1 MKRLLLAFLLA
12 LLPAA
17 SASAETYIK
26 DVMVIGY
33 DNKDAAKARKDELV
47 AQGWTWINHDLNTDA
62 SGHYIYLLYKTE
74 DNPYGSNQG
83 YITDFYISDYV
94 DNNNIAP
101 DTRTFG
107 GHTYHLV
114 SYDGD
119 DYFTDVKRKGDLNS
133 KAGGDYIHLYYTKDR
148 FTDKRAVSS
157 ITIDNE
163 KSGALGVNG
172 STTTGYSLNNGCS
185 SGSNKV
191 YMHITTATA
200 MAGNAPRR
208 NLDSCVGDDRK
219 ITVSGWAFDPDA
231 PAKSIDVHVYIYKSD
246 GATLYMPIQAVK
258 ANVSR
263 PDVNS
268 TYGIT
273 GNHGF
278 SASFDINDVGNY
290 VVKVYAIDDTND
302 GNPQIGSTTTV
313 IVTKSVDITI
323 GDGTIV
329 DETLPFSNMI
339 KHKRVSAQIYLSE
352 EIGMAG
358 TITSVSFYNAS
369 SDRFR
374 YHRGKVYMKHTE
386 KSNYENHGDWIPIS
400 DEDIVYTG
408 DFGSE
413 AAGWMALTLDTP
425 FEYDGIRNILICV
438 LDEGQPFDY
447 DGSGNSVFYA
457 YCHMSNSEGYLSK
470 TFQNMALPALDG
482 TDDLYG
488 GFMSSCERCNLRLTI
503 KPSPYPAP
511 RDLIVNNI
519 SHHTATATWSAPS
532 ALIAITGYTYQY
544 KKSGEEI
551 WSSEV
556 QTSMTSVTITGLEG
570 GTDYDFRVK
579 TLYGIEESIYSSAI
593 FSTVAY
599 ETPTDLAVS
608 NITDERAT
616 FSWNAPSNESP
627 TGYVYQYKKSN
638 AESWSSEVQTSS
650 TSVTLNGLSSNTD
663 YNFRIKARY
672 GNYYSSWITIVFLTC
687 YELPYDCGFEDGIG
701 RWSMVSC
708 NYMPYVAYTIYDQ
721 SSTGIRVY
729 AKRDGEVGFQFSD
742 FADPIPQY
750 LISPSFYGEHGL
762 VVSFYYRPLSG
773 STAHAEKFSVGYSA
787 TTSDVNAFTWSDEF
801 TANNDNWEKYE
812 HTFPAG
818 TRYIAVKYITNTY
831 RLYLDDFHFEEYSA
845 YAKPTGLTTSSLTNQ
860 SATLTWTAPG
870 NASPTGYACQY
881 KKATE
886 TTWTN
891 VSTVNGTSVTLNNL
905 PANTTC
911 DFRVKAV
918 YAGNNASNY
927 MTLRFITE
935 GNAVDLPF
943 TESFE
948 NGMGGW
954 RVVDGSSDT
963 GIYSDYPRT
972 GSNGFTFDLANAH
985 QYLMSPLINGGKEMV
1000 VSFYYKDYSV
1010 IEGEYVHN
1018 YAAGFKVGYSST
1030 TKDPGAFTWTDEIR
1044 SYYEW
1049 RQYTATVPADT
1060 KYVSVQWVDG
1070 YDLYIDDFSI
1080 SGMQVQLTASKASFN
1095 GKEKYLTTFYDKG
1108 TSYQLPEG
1116 AEAYTVIR
1124 DGSEL
1129 VFLRIGNG
1137 DSRVIPAG
1145 TPVVIVADKETSDT
1159 ANTKEITVTA
1169 LTSCDVSARTGN
1181 ILQASDT
1188 DTAVTGGKIGNQTV
1202 YVLGIKNN
1210 AAGFYKFT
1218 GSSIPAG
1225 KAYYL
1230 K

>member
-12 LLPAA
+12 LLTAA
-17 SASAETYIK
+17 SASAETYIT

-47 AQGWTWINHDLNTDA
+47 AQGWTWINHDLNTGA

-74 DNPYGSNQG
+74 DNPYGSNHE
-83 YITDFYISDYV
+83 YITDFYIS
-94 DNNNIAP
+94 NQSGIAP

-119 DYFTDVKRKGDLNS
+119 DYFTDVERKGDLNS
-133 KAGGDYIHLYYTKDR
+133 KAGGDYIHLYYTRER
-148 FTDKRAVSS
+148 FSDKRAVSS

-172 STTTGYSLNNGCS
+172 DTTTGYSLNNGCET
-185 SGSNKV
+185 GYNKV

-208 NLDSCVGDDRK
+208 NLDSCVGGDGV
-219 ITVSGWAFDPDA
+219 ITVSGWAYDPDA

-246 GATLYMPIQAVK
+246 GSTLYMPIQAVK

-278 SASFDINDVGNY
+278 SASFDINNMGNY

-302 GNPQIGSTTTV
+302 GNPQIGQTTTV
-313 IVTKSVDITI
+313 TVIRDESIITI
-323 GDGTIV
+323 GNGTRV
-329 DETLPFSNMI
+329 DFYPFDRGYYHLCN
-339 KHKRVSAQIYLSE
+339 QIFQAE
-352 EIGMAG
+352 EIGERGSISA
-358 TITSVSFYNAS
+358 IALC
-369 SDRFR
+369 SDGAFTMQ
-374 YHRGKVYMKHTE
+374 GVKVYMKHTD
-386 KSNYENHGDWIPIS
+386 KSQFDSND
-400 DEDIVYTG
+400 DIVPLSES
-408 DFGSE
+408 DMVFDGSISSSE
-413 AAGWMALTLDTP
+413 GGWFTITLSTS
-425 FEYDGIRNILICV
+425 FEYDGSSNLLIGFYNTKEERSV
-438 LDEGQPFDY
+438 RFYLDHYYLDNNYFYP
-447 DGSGNSVFYA
+447 SFYA
-457 YCHMSNSEGYLSK
+457 YDQSII
-470 TFQNMALPALDG
+470 PALDG
-482 TDDLYG
+482 SNFNSLSG
-488 GFMSSCERCNLRLTI
+488 GYYRSWARNNIKFTI
-503 KPSPYPAP
+503 KPDAFPKPDNLTIS
-511 RDLIVNNI
+511 NI
-519 SHHTATATWSAPS
+519 SHHTATATWSAPLS
-532 ALIAITGYTYQY
+532 PYAITDYIYQY
-544 KKSGEEI
+544 KKSEEDV

-556 QTSMTSVTITGLEG
+556 QTSATTISLSGLEG
-570 GTDYDFRVK
+570 GSDYDFRIKALFGSNTSIYAIAHFTTIAHQTPTDIAASGITEESATLTWHAPANESPAGYVYQYKKTSDGNWSPETQITQTTVSLSGLTANTDYDFRVK
-579 TLYGIEESIYSSAI
+579 
-593 FSTVAY
+593 
-599 ETPTDLAVS
+599 
-608 NITDERAT
+608 
-616 FSWNAPSNESP
+616 
-627 TGYVYQYKKSN
+627 
-638 AESWSSEVQTSS
+638 
-650 TSVTLNGLSSNTD
+650 
-663 YNFRIKARY
+663 ARY
-672 GNYYSSWITIVFLTC
+672 GTYYSDYVTTQFVTTMP
-687 YELPYDCGFEDGIG
+687 LPYDCGFEDGMD
-701 RWSMVSC
+701 RWGVC
-708 NYMPYVAYTIYDQ
+708 EINWQYTKINAQ
-721 SSTGIRVY
+721 
-729 AKRDGEVGFQFSD
+729 ANHDGEFGFQFYG
-742 FADPIPQY
+742 AEWPPQY
-750 LISPSFYGEHGL
+750 LISPRFS
-762 VVSFYYRPLSG
+762 VNSAITVSFYYRHDVSGLS
-773 STAHAEKFSVGYSA
+773 TKFQVGYS
-787 TTSDVNAFTWSDEF
+787 TTSSDVSSFTWGEQITSDKSWQKHEQ
-801 TANNDNWEKYE
+801 TV
-812 HTFPAG
+812 PAG
-818 TRYIAVKYITNTY
+818 TRYIAVKFNTNIND
-831 RLYLDDFHFEEYSA
+831 LFLDDFHFEEYSA

-870 NASPTGYACQY
+870 NASPTGYAYQF
-881 KKATE
+881 KKLTDTSWSNEA
-886 TTWTN
+886 
-891 VSTVNGTSVTLNNL
+891 TVNGTSVTLNNL
-905 PANTTC
+905 PANTSY

-927 MTLRFITE
+927 VTLRFITE
-935 GNAVDLPF
+935 GSSIDLPY

-954 RVVDGSSDT
+954 RVVDGRFDT
-963 GIYSDYPRT
+963 GVYSDYPRS
-972 GSNGFTFDLANAH
+972 GSNGFIFKQTSAP
-985 QYLMSPLINGGKEMV
+985 QYLMSPQINGGQEMV
-1000 VSFYYKDYSV
+1000 VSFYYKNYSE
-1010 IEGEYVHN
+1010 IEGQSIHSYE
-1018 YAAGFKVGYSST
+1018 ADFKVGYSST
-1030 TKDPGAFTWTDEIR
+1030 TKDPGAFTWTENIR
-1044 SYYEW
+1044 SHYQW
-1049 RQYTATVPADT
+1049 GQYTATFPAGT
-1060 KYVSVQWVDG
+1060 KYVSIQWVNG
-1070 YDLYIDDFSI
+1070 LFLYIDDI
-1080 SGMQVQLTASKASFN
+1080 SLAGSQVQLTAQKATFN
-1095 GKEKYLTTFYDKG
+1095 GQQKYLTTFYNKA

-1129 VFLRIGNG
+1129 VFVRIGDG